1 MMISS
6 VKNDVGC
13 GLKDTDIN
21 GLRDMINK
29 DSSVS
34 NMRSVFRRS
43 GQPCLFDDGVKK
55 VEQGL
60 TTIEEVLRVTEV
72 YGRDEDEIFV
82 ENAA

>member
-1 MMISS
+1 MGRMGIYELL
-6 VKNDVGC
+6 VIDDKFR
-13 GLKDTDIN
+13 DI
-21 GLRDMINK
+21 INK

-34 NMRSVFRRS
+34 NMRSVFRKS
-43 GQPCLFDDGVKK
+43 GQPCLFDDGIKK

-72 YGRDEDEIFV
+72 YGRKEEEVFA